1 MFIFIEE
8 STLMKQVRTD
18 KASIEVAG
26 SPKEL
31 ADGMR
36 LMEMHSWQWD
46 MNEQRLTMSPEL
58 MFLLGYDESEFD
70 SGLSGID
77 RNIHPEDVGTIR
89 QRLDDFLAGA
99 SDVLEIELRFKSG
112 ESWAWYYARGGIVQ
126 RSEQGKPEIIGGVLM
141 DISRRYKG
149 LMARVEEGNKF
160 EFIFRNTREAVLIL
174 AFSDDG
180 NKGKILE
187 ANEAAENLFGGKL
200 KGRDPYELL
209 GEEYMGYNP
218 ELNETFQE
226 RGTLELEMEIRDL
239 EGKIKYLDVHA
250 HSYNYSGEN
259 LFITIVTD
267 KTESHQV
274 QEELRAS
281 EAALRQ
287 SEKIYSSLIQAADD
301 RIGMFRT
308 DGTPVMLNNAFS
320 GVLGFT
326 NEEFMQLADRE
337 RIHPEDKQML
347 EKKASQLFRERFL
360 ATEYRVQHRDGHY
373 LHMNAKSVLLKD
385 PELEHD
391 YVLMIIRDITEKT
404 QFEKELI
411 TAKEKAEESDL
422 LKSAFL
428 ANMSHEIRTPMNS
441 IVGFANLLSEE
452 NLDEE
457 TRKEYIERVNRNSEQ
472 LLALISDIIDLAKIE
487 SNLLSVQYSSIYLEN
502 LFKDLVNFGEQQL
515 RQRNRKEITLVYDP
529 DPGAP
534 EMKIESDLI
543 RITQILQNLVN
554 NAVKFTR
561 RGTITIGYRLQDN
574 ATLRF
579 FVKDT
584 GTGIDRENFDIIF
597 DQFRQLDGSN
607 IRKYGGT
614 GLGLAICRNLA
625 ALLKGKIW
633 VESEMGTGSEF
644 YVEIPYKAGSTVL
657 SSKSDMVKQQ
667 DLAGEIRVLLVDDD
681 PDNLLLLKTLLR
693 NEGFQ
698 ALTADSG
705 YRALE
710 ILDREVL
717 PDLVL
722 LDLQMPV
729 MSGLQTLQI
738 IREKYPGLKVA
749 GQSAYALDSEQER
762 TMMSEF
768 DAYITKPYDRNALF
782 NMIGKLIAD

>member
-1 MFIFIEE
+1 
-8 STLMKQVRTD
+8 MKQDRTD
-18 KASIEVAG
+18 KIPTQISRTSEVVAAG
-26 SPKEL
+26 
-31 ADGMR
+31 MH
-36 LMEMHSWQWD
+36 LMEMHSWYWD
-46 MNEQRLTMSPEL
+46 MKERRLIISPET
-58 MFLLGYDESEFD
+58 MALLGYSESEFD
-70 SGLSGID
+70 PALPTFD
-77 RNIHPEDVGTIR
+77 RNIHPEDIGSIS
-89 QRLDDFLAGA
+89 QCFADFLEGA
-99 SDVLEIELRFKSG
+99 SDVLEIEVRIRSG
-112 ESWAWYYARGGIVQ
+112 GSWAWYYARGTILEK
-126 RSEQGKPEIIGGVLM
+126 SEEGKPEAVGGILM
-141 DISRRYKG
+141 DISRRYKQ
-149 LMARVEEGNKF
+149 LIDRVSEGNKF

-180 NKGKILE
+180 KKGKILE

-200 KGRDPYELL
+200 KGSDPYDLL
-209 GEEYMGYNP
+209 SEAYRGFNP
-218 ELNETFQE
+218 ELNETF
-226 RGTLELEMEIRDL
+226 RKHGALELEMQIRDL
-239 EGKIKYLDVHA
+239 KGEMKYLDVHA

-267 KTESHQV
+267 KTESQQV
-274 QEELRAS
+274 KKELKAS
-281 EAALRQ
+281 ETALRQ

-301 RIGMFRT
+301 RIGLFRT
-308 DGTPVMLNNAFS
+308 DGTPVLLNNAFS

-326 NEEFMQLADRE
+326 NEEFMQLEDRE
-337 RIHPEDKQML
+337 RLHPEDREML
-347 EKKASQLFRERFL
+347 EKKASKLFRERFL

-373 LHMNAKSVLLKD
+373 LHMNAKSVLLRD

-391 YVLMIIRDITEKT
+391 YVLMIIRDITEKM
-404 QFEKELI
+404 QFERELI
-411 TAKEKAEESDL
+411 AAKEKAEESDL

>member
-1 MFIFIEE
+1 ME
-8 STLMKQVRTD
+8 LHPWYWDMKQR
-18 KASIEVAG
+18 
-26 SPKEL
+26 
-31 ADGMR
+31 
-36 LMEMHSWQWD
+36 
-46 MNEQRLTMSPEL
+46 RLTISPET
-58 MFLLGYDESEFD
+58 MALLGYNESEFD
-70 SGLSGID
+70 PVLPTFD
-77 RNIHPEDVGTIR
+77 KNIHPDDIESLG
-89 QRLDDFLAGA
+89 QRFADFLEGA
-99 SDVLEIELRFKSG
+99 SEVLEIEVRIRSG
-112 ESWAWYYARGGIVQ
+112 TSWAWYYARGAILEK
-126 RSEQGKPEIIGGVLM
+126 SEKGKPEAVGGVLM
-141 DISRRYKG
+141 DISRRYKQ
-149 LMARVEEGNKF
+149 LIDRASEGNKF

-180 NKGKILE
+180 KKGKILE

-200 KGRDPYELL
+200 KGRDPYDLL
-209 GEEYMGYNP
+209 SEEYRGFNP
-218 ELNETFQE
+218 ELNETFRE
-226 RGTLELEMEIRDL
+226 HRALELEMQIRDL
-239 EGKIKYLDVHA
+239 KGEMKYLDVHA

-267 KTESHQV
+267 KTESQQV
-274 QEELRAS
+274 KKELKAS
-281 EAALRQ
+281 ETALRQ

-301 RIGMFRT
+301 RIGLFRT

-326 NEEFMQLADRE
+326 NEEFMQLEDPE
-337 RIHPEDKQML
+337 RIHPEDRQML
-347 EKKASQLFRERFL
+347 EEKASRLFRERFL

-373 LHMNAKSVLLKD
+373 LHMSAKSVLLKD

-391 YVLMIIRDITEKT
+391 YVLMIIRDITEKM

-441 IVGFANLLSEE
+441 IVGFANLLSDED
-452 NLDEE
+452 LDEE
-457 TRKEYIERVNRNSEQ
+457 TRRAYIERVNRNSEQ

-487 SNLLSVQYSSIYLEN
+487 SNQLSVQYSSIYLEN
-502 LFKDLVNFGEQQL
+502 LFKDLMNFGEQQL
-515 RQRNRKEITLVYDP
+515 KQRNRKEIALVYDP

-534 EMKIESDLI
+534 EMKIKSDLV

-584 GTGIDRENFDIIF
+584 GTGIDRKNFDIIF

-644 YVEIPYKAGSTVL
+644 YVEIPYKAGSTVQ
-657 SSKSDMVKQQ
+657 SSKSDPAMPQEHA
-667 DLAGEIRVLLVDDD
+667 DEIRVLLVDDD
-681 PDNLLLLKTLLR
+681 PDNLLLLTTLLR
-693 NEGFQ
+693 NEGFR
-698 ALTADSG
+698 AVTADSG

-738 IREKYPGLKVA
+738 MREKYPGLKVA
-749 GQSAYALDSEQER
+749 GQSAYALDSERER
-762 TMMSEF
+762 SMMSEF
-768 DAYITKPYDRNALF
+768 DAYITKPYDRNDLVS
-782 NMIGKLIAD
+782 MIGKLMGG

>member
-1 MFIFIEE
+1 
-8 STLMKQVRTD
+8 MKQERTE
-18 KASIEVAG
+18 KTPLEVAG
-26 SPKEL
+26 GPKEV

-46 MNEQRLTMSPEL
+46 MNERRLTISPEMMSL
-58 MFLLGYDESEFD
+58 MGYDESDFD
-70 SGLSGID
+70 AQLPTFE
-77 RNIHPEDVGTIR
+77 RNIHPEDVENIH
-89 QRLDDFLAGA
+89 QRYADFIGGA
-99 SDVLEIELRFKSG
+99 SDVLEIELRIKSG
-112 ESWAWYYARGGIVQ
+112 HSWAWYYARGGIIQ
-126 RSEQGKPEIIGGVLM
+126 KSAQGKPAIIGGVMM
-141 DISRRYKG
+141 DISRRYTR
-149 LMARVEEGNKF
+149 LLNRVEEGNKF

-180 NKGKILE
+180 KTAEILE
-187 ANEAAENLFGGKL
+187 ANGAAEELFGGKL
-200 KGRDPYELL
+200 KGSDPFDLL
-209 GEEYMGYNP
+209 SEEYREFNP
-218 ELNETFQE
+218 ELNKNFREH
-226 RGTLELEMEIRDL
+226 GALELEMQIRDL
-239 EGKIKYLDVHA
+239 KGEMKYLDVHA

-267 KTESHQV
+267 KTESQQV
-274 QEELRAS
+274 KKELEAS
-281 EAALRQ
+281 ETALRQ

-301 RIGMFRT
+301 RIGLFRT

-326 NEEFMQLADRE
+326 NEEFMQLEDRE
-337 RIHPEDKQML
+337 RLHPEDRQML
-347 EKKASQLFRERFL
+347 EKKASQLFRDRFL

-391 YVLMIIRDITEKT
+391 YVLMIIRDITEKM

-441 IVGFANLLSEE
+441 IVGFANLLS
-452 NLDEE
+452 DEDIDGE
-457 TRKEYIERVNRNSEQ
+457 TRREYIDRVNRNSEQ

-487 SNLLSVQYSSIYLEN
+487 SNQLTVQFSSIYLEN
-502 LFKDLVNFGEQQL
+502 LFKDLMNFGEQQL
-515 RQRNRKEITLVYDP
+515 KQRNRKEIALVYDP
-529 DPGAP
+529 DPEAP
-534 EMKIESDLI
+534 DLKIKSDLV

-561 RGTITIGYRLQDN
+561 RGTIKIGYRLQDN
-574 ATLRF
+574 EILRF

-584 GTGIDRENFDIIF
+584 GTGIDRKYFDIIF

-625 ALLKGKIW
+625 ALLRGRIW
-633 VESEMGTGSEF
+633 VESEMGTGSGF
-644 YVEIPYKAGSTVL
+644 YVEIPYKVGSTVL
-657 SSKSDMVKQQ
+657 SSNSDPAKQQ
-667 DLAGEIRVLLVDDD
+667 DLPGDIRVLLVDDD
-681 PDNLLLLKTLLR
+681 PDNLMLLHTLLR
-693 NEGFQ
+693 NEGLQ
-698 ALTADSG
+698 AVTADSG

-729 MSGLQTLQI
+729 MSGLHTLQI

-749 GQSAYALDSEQER
+749 GQSAYALDSERER
-762 TMMSEF
+762 AIISEF
-768 DAYITKPYDRNALF
+768 DAYITKPYDRNDLLG
-782 NMIGKLIAD
+782 MIVKLMDG